1 MLADLEHWQKKIFD
15 KGDIPEA
22 QLLLDM
28 WPDMVQPFTAE
39 PKVELIDHSYT
50 AFCQTE
56 GADVVYQYSHS
67 ADTITELDHWKP
79 YMVPLEKKEGTYL
92 HIRSTR
98 IGYVDS
104 KSVVIKM

>member
-39 PKVELIDHSYT
+39 PKIELLDNYYK
-50 AFCQTE
+50 AFCKTK
-56 GADVVYQYSHS
+56 GADIVYQLNRS
-67 ADTITELDHWKP
+67 ADTITALDHWKP
-79 YMVPLEKKEGTYL
+79 YTVPLEKKEGNYL
-92 HIRSTR
+92 HMRSTR

-104 KSVVIKM
+104 KSVIIKM